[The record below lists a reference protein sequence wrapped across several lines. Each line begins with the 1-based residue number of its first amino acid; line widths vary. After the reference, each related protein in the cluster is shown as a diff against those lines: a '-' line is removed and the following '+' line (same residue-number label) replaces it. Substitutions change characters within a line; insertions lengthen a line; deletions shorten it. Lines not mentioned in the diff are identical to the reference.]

1 MRAVVQRVANA
12 SVTVDGATV
21 GKIKKGLLIYLG
33 IASDDTERDLNYIA
47 NKISGLRIFPSS
59 DGLMNLSVLDIS
71 GDTLIVSQFTLQG
84 DVRKGRRPSFSNAMP
99 PDKASV
105 LYERLCERLTQI
117 GLRCE
122 RGVFGAMMQVASIND
137 GPVTILID
145 SRKLF

>member
-1 MRAVVQRVANA
+1 MRAVVQRVAKA

-21 GKIKKGLLIYLG
+21 GTIKRGLLVYLG
-33 IASDDTERDLNYIA
+33 IASDDTEKDLNYITD
-47 NKISGLRIFPSS
+47 KISGLRIFPSS
-59 DGLMNLSVLDIS
+59 DGLMNLSVLDVS
-71 GDTLIVSQFTLQG
+71 GEALIVSQFTLQG
-84 DVRKGRRPSFSNAMP
+84 DVRRGRRPSFSSAMP

-105 LYERLCERLTQI
+105 LYERLCERLRQI
-117 GLRCE
+117 GLPCE